1 MPGLALLVLQHAPAA
16 PQAGGGEA
24 DVATPFDI
32 NTGLIFWTLLV
43 FGLLLVLL
51 WRFAWPTILRSVE
64 ERERKIQRQLEDAER
79 ARVGAEKLLGEHK
92 ALVAGARQE
101 AEELITKAKA
111 VAQKE
116 REALLAKAREEHD
129 ALVTRAR
136 REIDEEKQKAIL
148 ALRREAVDLSV
159 AAASKLVEANLDTA
173 ANRKLA
179 LDYLA
184 SLEGEGGP
192 RR

>member
-1 MPGLALLVLQHAPAA
+1 MTCGALLALQHEAA
-16 PQAGGGEA
+16 QAAGGETRVPG
-24 DVATPFDI
+24 PFDI
-32 NTGLIFWTLLV
+32 NTGLIFWTLIV

-79 ARVGAEKLLGEHK
+79 ARVAAEQLLGEHR
-92 ALVAGARQE
+92 ALVAGARME
-101 AEELITKAKA
+101 AEELITKAKT

-129 ALVTRAR
+129 AMVARAR

-148 ALRREAVDLSV
+148 ALRREAVDLSI

-184 SLEGEGGP
+184 SLEGQGGP

>member
-1 MPGLALLVLQHAPAA
+1 VTVGALLVLQHEAAQAP
-16 PQAGGGEA
+16 GGEA
-24 DVATPFDI
+24 HVATPFDI
-32 NTGLIFWTLLV
+32 NTGLIFWTLIV
-43 FGLLLVLL
+43 FGLLLALL

-79 ARVGAEKLLGEHK
+79 ARVAAEQLLGEHK
-92 ALVAGARQE
+92 ALVAGARAE
-101 AEELITKAKA
+101 AEELITKAKT

-129 ALVTRAR
+129 AMVARAR

-184 SLEGEGGP
+184 SLEGQGGP